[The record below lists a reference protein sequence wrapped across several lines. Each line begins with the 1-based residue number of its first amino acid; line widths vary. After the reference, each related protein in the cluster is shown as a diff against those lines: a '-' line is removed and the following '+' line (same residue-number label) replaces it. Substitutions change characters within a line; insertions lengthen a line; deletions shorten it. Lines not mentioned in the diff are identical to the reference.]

1 MRHEA
6 RVPRYQRTTAAGRAL
21 WVDRFRGSGLSRAQ
35 FARQKGFSLSSL
47 NRWIG
52 EARHAAADGAAPLV
66 LSEVKVAPSLGW
78 VGWSVEVVSP
88 EGLTIRLREP
98 LGVAEL
104 ALLLRGG
111 TC

>member
-6 RVPRYQRTTAAGRAL
+6 RRPRYQRTTAVGRAL

-35 FARQKGFSLSSL
+35 FARQNGFSLSSL

-52 EARHAAADGAAPLV
+52 DVRHAAADGPAPLV
-66 LSEVKVAPSLGW
+66 LSEVKVAASLGW
-78 VGWSVEVVSP
+78 AGWSGEVVSP
-88 EGLTIRLREP
+88 EGITIRLREP

-104 ALLLRGG
+104 AQLLRGG
-111 TC
+111 RC